1 MRLAVIAVAAAALV
15 GPLAHARPI
24 DTEAAE
30 RHRSNCYDDNMV
42 DRCDPAVRRDVRARF
57 GLASVEQLSEADTQM
72 RRAFF
77 VDGHGNE
84 LPVVTFER
92 AHGQSPQVRV
102 SAIVADSERSR
113 VVNMV
118 APASLDV
125 WNDAIERSQYF
136 HRALADEQPTPSEAL
151 PPGYG
156 RAPGM
161 CLHSWV
167 VTVEASDPG
176 ADLPVR
182 SKTQDACNDGL
193 VIPFAFHLADLA
205 YRALPAC
212 SGIRVGDGREPI
224 TALALCALLDGD
236 MPAAGEALN
245 QAMLLS
251 SASRAALLIHD
262 MAEIEWSGR
271 TGVRGFDA
279 LREWPRLMEGNLL
292 QFHRVSGIDADH
304 ASISG
309 EVVQYERVTNAY
321 PRRRSASFEQTWVRE
336 NGFDFRLRTMR
347 VSAWSDWKR

>member
-1 MRLAVIAVAAAALV
+1 MRLAFIAVMAAALV
-15 GPLAHARPI
+15 APGAQAQSTI
-24 DTEAAE
+24 TEAAE
-30 RHRSNCYDDNMV
+30 RLRSDCYDDNMI
-42 DRCDPAVRRDVRARF
+42 DRCDPAVQRDVRARL
-57 GLASVEQLSEADTQM
+57 GLASVEELNEADTQI

-77 VDGHGNE
+77 VDGHGND

-92 AHGQSPQVRV
+92 VHGESPQVRV
-102 SAIVADSERSR
+102 SAIVANGGRGR
-113 VVNMV
+113 VVNVV
-118 APASLDV
+118 APASLDL
-125 WNDAIERSQYF
+125 WNEAIEQSRYF
-136 HRALADEQPTPSEAL
+136 HRALTDEQRTPSEPL
-151 PPGYG
+151 PPGYV
-156 RAPGM
+156 RVPGM

-176 ADLPVR
+176 ADLRVR

-205 YRALPAC
+205 YRALPPC
-212 SGIRVGDGREPI
+212 SGIRVGDGRDSI

-245 QAMLLS
+245 QATLLRG
-251 SASRAALLIHD
+251 ASPTGMLIHD
-262 MAEIEWSGR
+262 MAAIEWQGQTS
-271 TGVRGFDA
+271 VHGFDA
-279 LREWPRLMEGNLL
+279 SREWPRLMEGNLL

-347 VSAWSDWKR
+347 VGAWGDWKR